1 LGLET
6 WDREQAQSPEPRAQG
21 QQAQSPEAGARGQQA
36 QSPEPRAQDASQ
48 PPSRWSKAEAAPL
61 PGSGPQAPGT
71 GEAPLFHE
79 LLAGQMNP
87 APAQVPAERP
97 AIMPRPWF
105 VALVGPTGAGKT
117 TTIAKLATSAQG
129 FAGCRVGL
137 LGLDTYRVG
146 AAEQLS
152 TYAELAGLPCEIVY
166 SDAELASALKRLSD
180 CEVVLVDTPGRGP
193 RNADDAEIIRKWLG
207 IIAPD
212 EVHLALPA
220 GQLPAVSRRMLR
232 AFASFRCT
240 HLIATKLDEY
250 PAESGVFDL
259 ALEHAHPMR
268 WVTDGQEVPAD
279 LRSAAELLSAAR
291 ERRRASVRNFEPAA

>member
-1 LGLET
+1 
-6 WDREQAQSPEPRAQG
+6 
-21 QQAQSPEAGARGQQA
+21 
-36 QSPEPRAQDASQ
+36 
-48 PPSRWSKAEAAPL
+48 
-61 PGSGPQAPGT
+61 
-71 GEAPLFHE
+71 
-79 LLAGQMNP
+79 
-87 APAQVPAERP
+87 
-97 AIMPRPWF
+97 MPRPWF

-137 LGLDTYRVG
+137 LGLDTYRIG

-166 SDAELASALKRLSD
+166 SDAELASALRRLSD

-193 RNADDAEIIRKWLG
+193 RNADDSEIIRRWLG
-207 IIAPD
+207 VIAPD

-220 GQLPAVSRRMLR
+220 GQLPAVSRRLLR

-240 HLIATKLDEY
+240 HLIVTKLDEY
-250 PAESGVFDL
+250 PVESGVFDL

-279 LRSAAELLSAAR
+279 LHSATDLLNAAR
-291 ERRRASVRNFEPAA
+291 DRRRAGARNYEPVT